1 MICSCVANGGP
12 WRGSADAGTSR
23 TAVTGCDEAPICRRR
38 KVSALCSAHLQST
51 VRVEQKGADIQPNM
65 ATTALHTSSHT
76 SVPLNCND
84 KIWHLVT
91 DCILSNCFEY
101 IIFESEFESE
111 KYIGQDVHYDENI
124 SRYRQCAAIAVDR
137 RKCP

>member
-1 MICSCVANGGP
+1 MICSFTANGGP

-23 TAVTGCDEAPICRRR
+23 TAVSGWDEAPTCRRT
-38 KVSALCSAHLQST
+38 KVSALCSAPLQST
-51 VRVEQKGADIQPNM
+51 VRVEQKGADIQPKM
-65 ATTALHTSSHT
+65 AATAFHTSSHT

-84 KIWHLVT
+84 KIWYLI
-91 DCILSNCFEY
+91 CILSNCSEH
-101 IIFESEFESE
+101 IIFESEFERE
-111 KYIGQDVHYDENI
+111 KYIGQDVHTDEDI

>member
-1 MICSCVANGGP
+1 MICSCTANGGP

-23 TAVTGCDEAPICRRR
+23 TAVTGWDEAPTCRRR

-51 VRVEQKGADIQPNM
+51 GSVEQKGADIQPKM
-65 ATTALHTSSHT
+65 AASAFQTSSHT

-84 KIWHLVT
+84 KIWYLVT
-91 DCILSNCFEY
+91 VSFRIVLSILFSNPSLRERNT
-101 IIFESEFESE
+101 
-111 KYIGQDVHYDENI
+111 IGQDVHYDQDI

>member
-76 SVPLNCND
+76 SVPLHRND
-84 KIWHLVT
+84 KIWYLN
-91 DCILSNCFEY
+91 LYPFELFEH
-101 IIFESEFESE
+101 IIFESEFERE
-111 KYIGQDVHYDENI
+111 KYIGQDVHYVEDI
-124 SRYRQCAAIAVDR
+124 SSYRQCAAIAVDR